1 MRLLGRFLLFGLLIA
16 VLASGAAAWVVR
28 QRLQAPFKGY
38 ASEEQFVDLPRG
50 TRPQAIGRALVSA
63 GVIRDPVVF
72 RVALWLSG
80 SARRLKAG
88 EYRFDQPMTP
98 GAVIA
103 KIASGD
109 VFLRSITFPEGLAI
123 RDLARGYEARGF
135 GAAASFAEAAAA
147 VDLVADL
154 DPAARDLEGYLFPDT
169 YALGRRD
176 AARELVAMMVARFRT
191 VAGPELLRE
200 ARARGLSVRGLV
212 TLASIVEKEASD
224 SRERPVIAAVYLKRL
239 RIGMPLQ
246 SDPTVIYALERA
258 GRYRG
263 NLTRENLTFD
273 SPYNTYRH
281 AGLPPGPIAAPGRSA
296 LEAAAKAPDTEFLYF
311 VSRNDGTHEFARTLA
326 EHNRNVQRFQVEYF
340 KGGKVRESPQPQAR
354 SR

>member
-109 VFLRSITFPEGLAI
+109 VFLRSITFPEGLTI

-147 VDLVADL
+147 GDLVADL

-200 ARARGLSVRGLV
+200 ARARGLSVRRLV

-224 SRERPVIAAVYLKRL
+224 SRERPAIAAVYLKRL

-246 SDPTVIYALERA
+246 SDPTVLYDRDGTDRA
-258 GRYRG
+258 I
-263 NLTRENLTFD
+263 TRADLARPT
-273 SPYNTYRH
+273 PHNTYVIP
-281 AGLPPGPIAAPGRSA
+281 GLPPTPIANPGRAA
-296 LEAAAKAPDTEFLYF
+296 LEAAVHPADVPFLYF
-311 VSRNDGTHEFARTLA
+311 VARGDGSHEFTSDLAAHHAATAR
-326 EHNRNVQRFQVEYF
+326 
-340 KGGKVRESPQPQAR
+340 AR
-354 SR
+354 RAR